1 MRFPTV
7 HDFIDFR
14 YSRPAHVALLLVLL
28 VVWLAQVVIAAVA
41 GFKYYVA
48 VYFAFGIVV
57 PVLAVVLVY
66 VRVLPFVEKFEWFAG
81 DTVGVELVGY
91 AIHMGLNAVALS
103 PLINELSCSATKRYA
118 VLLIACTVLE
128 YLLEA
133 LLVYKL
139 VAALVHLWRGS
150 QEQTEKTLAELKGK
164 GRREGA
170 GPGVGA
176 GESFELAVTPM

>member
-28 VVWLAQVVIAAVA
+28 IVWLAQVVIAAVA

-66 VRVLPFVEKFEWFAG
+66 VRVLPFVEQFEWFPG

-91 AIHMGLNAVALS
+91 AIHMGLNAVAFS
-103 PLINELSCSATKRYA
+103 PLINELSSRPPNDTRCCLSRVQCSSICSRHCSCTNWWPLWCTCGAARRSRLKR
-118 VLLIACTVLE
+118 
-128 YLLEA
+128 
-133 LLVYKL
+133 
-139 VAALVHLWRGS
+139 LWLNSRA
-150 QEQTEKTLAELKGK
+150 KDAEIVPVRAS
-164 GRREGA
+164 GRA
-170 GPGVGA
+170 SP
-176 GESFELAVTPM
+176 SS